1 MIPSRCLPFS
11 AEGEVPRTCVW
22 RADGG
27 MTPRAR
33 AGAGTGIS
41 TLAPRDR
48 MDRRSLPWN
57 GPGGVR
63 PAHFRSF
70 AMVSGNASA
79 KRFASFSGTV
89 KETRKNLPPLSFDR

>member
-33 AGAGTGIS
+33 AGAGTARI
-41 TLAPRDR
+41 PRR
-48 MDRRSLPWN
+48 TET
-57 GPGGVR
+57 
-63 PAHFRSF
+63 
-70 AMVSGNASA
+70 ASA
-79 KRFASFSGTV
+79 RRQGVYGCTPVPSGMT
-89 KETRKNLPPLSFDR
+89 P